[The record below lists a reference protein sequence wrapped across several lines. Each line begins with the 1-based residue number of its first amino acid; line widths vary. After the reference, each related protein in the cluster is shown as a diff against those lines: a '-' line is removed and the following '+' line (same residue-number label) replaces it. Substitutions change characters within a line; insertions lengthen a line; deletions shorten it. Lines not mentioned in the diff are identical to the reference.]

1 MLFGKRNDILN
12 ASEMKTGTSSTGNV
26 VIESI
31 EVIFALR
38 LCSNDRIRYSG
49 ALQVSFPIV
58 LCVLERLQD
67 QGS

>member
-1 MLFGKRNDILN
+1 MLFGKRNDTPN

-26 VIESI
+26 LIESI

-49 ALQVSFPIV
+49 ALCHCKFRFRSYGAF
-58 LCVLERLQD
+58 
-67 QGS
+67 